1 MKVVGYANIKSKIT
15 GRGTRYGD
23 DSLYL
28 GKRLRVLE
36 RTSEGDC
43 LVLNS
48 DGSGIGDVSA
58 VDIESYTP
66 LTIPKTGN
74 QHFDQL
80 MQMLAGRV

>member
-1 MKVVGYANIKSKIT
+1 MKVVGYANIKKSIT
-15 GRGTRYGD
+15 GKGTRCGD

-36 RTSEGDC
+36 ITSEGDC
-43 LVLNS
+43 LVLNE

-66 LTIPKTGN
+66 ITIPKTGN
-74 QHFDQL
+74 AHFDQL
-80 MQMLAGRV
+80 MQMIAGRV